1 MQKTLHFFLHI
12 CALRVCAF
20 IRGSA
25 VPTCCGRGLLKG
37 TPLSAAEE
45 TNLRKAE
52 VTLPENVLLSIWAS
66 GHTRGGRTTPSLDG
80 AEGGAKHVGLVP
92 APEGARVVALRRSA
106 TPLGATVAE
115 PAEKV
120 RLALEVGEGLKW

>member
-37 TPLSAAEE
+37 TSFSAAEE

-52 VTLPENVLLSIWAS
+52 VTLPENVLL
-66 GHTRGGRTTPSLDG
+66 RYVNRRTSASLDG

-92 APEGARVVALRRSA
+92 APEGARVVALRS
-106 TPLGATVAE
+106 TPLAAAVAE

-120 RLALEVGEGLKW
+120 RLALEVGAGLKW

>member
-1 MQKTLHFFLHI
+1 MQGTVHFLLHI

-37 TPLSAAEE
+37 TSLSAAEE
-45 TNLRKAE
+45 TNLRKAG
-52 VTLPENVLLSIWAS
+52 VTLPENVLLRYVNRRANA
-66 GHTRGGRTTPSLDG
+66 RRTSPSLDG

-92 APEGARVVALRRSA
+92 APEGARVVALRS
-106 TPLGATVAE
+106 TPLGAAVAE

-120 RLALEVGEGLKW
+120 RLALEVGAGLKW